1 MRALARAAR
10 STALLG
16 VPLLVVALLGGAVAS
31 PANERVI
38 VNFFITL
45 VLALAIQTFSG
56 NSGIVSFGHVGF
68 MGVGAYVAALVTIP
82 PAIKGVVLPS
92 LPRFVA
98 DVHMGLVP
106 SVLLAAGIGAL
117 VAALLGAPLSRM
129 REGAMTMATISV
141 LVIFFV
147 VFDNW
152 DEFTRG
158 AQGLFG
164 IPRNTTI
171 WWAVGFAVLTI
182 AIARAFRESSAGTML
197 RASRADPVAAE
208 ALGANVARLRWI
220 AWTLSG
226 FVMAMGGAVWAE
238 YNIAFGP
245 RQFFF
250 TLTFGLLAVLVVG
263 GLGSVSG
270 VVVGAVIVTAAS
282 EVMRRIEDRSGIGGL
297 ANMAVALMILLVL
310 YRRPDGV
317 LGRFEADDL
326 LARRFGRRLPHG
338 RQGARSSSL

>member
-1 MRALARAAR
+1 VKAGR
-10 STALLG
+10 SAALLG
-16 VPLLVVALLGGAVAS
+16 TPLVLVALVGSAVAS
-31 PANERVI
+31 PADERVI

-45 VLALAIQTFSG
+45 VLALSIQTFSG

-68 MGVGAYVAALVTIP
+68 MGVGAYVAALTTIP
-82 PAIKGVVLPS
+82 PAVKGLIVPS
-92 LPRFVA
+92 LPGFVT
-98 DVHMGLVP
+98 DLHLGLMA
-106 SVLLAAGIGAL
+106 SVLLAGGISAC
-117 VAALLGAPLSRM
+117 VAAILGAPLSRM

-147 VFDNW
+147 IFDNW
-152 DEFTRG
+152 DEVTRG

-171 WWAVGFAVLTI
+171 WWALGFAVATI
-182 AIARAFRESSAGTML
+182 AIARLFRESPAGTML

-208 ALGANVARLRWI
+208 ALGANVVLLRWI
-220 AWTLSG
+220 AWPVSG
-226 FVMAMGGAVWAE
+226 FIMGTGGGLWAE

-250 TLTFGLLAVLVVG
+250 SLTFALLAVLVVG

-270 VVVGAVIVTAAS
+270 AVLGAVIVTAAS
-282 EVMRRIEDRSGIGGL
+282 EIMRRVEDQTDIGGL
-297 ANMAVALMILLVL
+297 ANMSVALMILLVL

-317 LGRFEADDL
+317 LGRLEADDL
-326 LARRFGRRLPHG
+326 LARRFGRWRP
-338 RQGARSSSL
+338 RAKQGAQ

>member
-1 MRALARAAR
+1 MRLLAKAGR
-10 STALLG
+10 SA
-16 VPLLVVALLGGAVAS
+16 ALLGGPLVVIAFLGSAFAS

-45 VLALAIQTFSG
+45 VLALSIQSFSG

-82 PAIKGVVLPS
+82 PTIKGVVLPS
-92 LPRFVA
+92 LPGFIS
-98 DVHMGLVP
+98 DVDLGFLP
-106 SVLLAAGIGAL
+106 SVLLAAGVGAL
-117 VAALLGAPLSRM
+117 VAAVLGAPLSRM

-147 VFDNW
+147 LFDNW
-152 DEFTRG
+152 DELTRG
-158 AQGLFG
+158 SQGLFG
-164 IPRNTTI
+164 IPRSTTI
-171 WWAVGFAVLTI
+171 WWAAGFAVLTI
-182 AIARAFRESSAGTML
+182 ALVRAFRESNVGSML

-208 ALGANVARLRWI
+208 ALGANVVLLRWA
-220 AWTLSG
+220 AWTFSG
-226 FVMAMGGAVWAE
+226 FVMGLGGGVWAE

-250 TLTFGLLAVLVVG
+250 ALTFSLLAVLVVG

-270 VVVGAVIVTAAS
+270 VVVGAVIVTAAT
-282 EVMRRIEDRSGIGGL
+282 EIMRRIEDRSGIGGL

-317 LGRFEADDL
+317 LGRFELDDL
-326 LARRFGRRLPHG
+326 LGRRL
-338 RQGARSSSL
+338 ARRRARG

>member
-1 MRALARAAR
+1 VTRALARAAR

-16 VPLLVVALLGGAVAS
+16 LPLVVVAVVGAAVAS

-38 VNFFITL
+38 VNFYITL
-45 VLALAIQTFSG
+45 VLALSIQTFSG

-82 PAIKGVVLPS
+82 PALKAVVLPS
-92 LPRFVA
+92 LPDFVSDLHLGFLEA
-98 DVHMGLVP
+98 VLV
-106 SVLLAAGIGAL
+106 AAAVSAL

-147 VFDNW
+147 IFDNW
-152 DEFTRG
+152 DELTRG
-158 AQGLFG
+158 SQGLFG
-164 IPRNTTI
+164 IPRSTTI
-171 WWAVGFAVLTI
+171 WWALGFALLAI
-182 AIARAFRESSAGTML
+182 AIARTFRESSVGTML

-208 ALGANVARLRWI
+208 ALGANVVLLRWM
-220 AWTLSG
+220 AWAVSG
-226 FVMAMGGAVWAE
+226 FVMGMGGAVWAE

-250 TLTFGLLAVLVVG
+250 TLTFSLLAVLVVG

-270 VVVGAVIVTAAS
+270 AVLGAVVVTAAS
-282 EVMRRIEDRSGIGGL
+282 EIMRRVEDRSGIGGL
-297 ANMAVALMILLVL
+297 ADMAVALLILLVL

-317 LGRFEADDL
+317 LGRLEADDR
-326 LARRFGRRLPHG
+326 LARRFGRRPGNLTAPPD
-338 RQGARSSSL
+338 

>member
-1 MRALARAAR
+1 LRRAFAKAGRAAG
-10 STALLG
+10 LLG
-16 VPLLVVALLGGAVAS
+16 TPLVVVALVGSAFAS

-45 VLALAIQTFSG
+45 VLALSIQTFSG

-68 MGVGAYVAALVTIP
+68 MGVGAYVAALATIP
-82 PAIKGVVLPS
+82 PAIKGLILPS
-92 LPRFVA
+92 LPGFLT
-98 DVHMGLVP
+98 DLHLGLVE
-106 SVLLAAGIGAL
+106 SVL
-117 VAALLGAPLSRM
+117 VAAGVSACVAAILGAPLARM

-147 VFDNW
+147 IFDNW
-152 DEFTRG
+152 DEVTRG

-182 AIARAFRESSAGTML
+182 ALARFFRESPVGTML

-208 ALGANVARLRWI
+208 ALGANVVLLRWI
-220 AWTLSG
+220 AWPVSG
-226 FVMAMGGAVWAE
+226 FIMGMGGGLWAE
-238 YNIAFGP
+238 YNVAFGP

-250 TLTFGLLAVLVVG
+250 SLTFALLAVLVVG

-270 VVVGAVIVTAAS
+270 AVLGAVIVTAAS
-282 EVMRRIEDRSGIGGL
+282 EIMRRLEDRTGIGGL
-297 ANMAVALMILLVL
+297 ANIAVSLMILLVL
-310 YRRPDGV
+310 YRRPDGILGRSEMDDV
-317 LGRFEADDL
+317 LGRY
-326 LARRFGRRLPHG
+326 LARWRPRP
-338 RQGARSSSL
+338 RQETG